1 MQCPTRLPSYS
12 PFAEPVVALFHPQ
25 LATPGLKPARSCLLA
40 IVVAHTA
47 LVTNDATTVPRP
59 PSEEEI
65 KLALRL
71 IEPIRKVINPKV
83 YGIENVP
90 KRRALLVGNHTVMG
104 MLDSP
109 LMCAEL
115 WECGIVVRSLGD
127 HAHFK
132 IPVWR
137 DILTAC
143 GVVDGTRAITA
154 ELMRRGEVI
163 LVYPGGGREVAKR
176 KGEKYRLIWKE
187 RMGFARLAIEHGY
200 TIVPFAAVGAE
211 EAVDILIDGD
221 NPLLSPTRL
230 FVEKVLGSTDA
241 MPITRGIGITPFPR
255 PERQYYWFGEPIP
268 TEALSGQH
276 ADDSVVRKIRDQTKS
291 AVEAG
296 MEFLLGERDN
306 DPSRSVVKRMLGSER
321 R

>member
-1 MQCPTRLPSYS
+1 MTE
-12 PFAEPVVALFHPQ
+12 A
-25 LATPGLKPARSCLLA
+25 K
-40 IVVAHTA
+40 
-47 LVTNDATTVPRP
+47 TTVKVPEP
-59 PSEEEI
+59 PSAAEI
-65 KLALRL
+65 GRALL
-71 IEPIRKVINPKV
+71 LMGPIRKLINPKV

-115 WECGIVVRSLGD
+115 WEDGIIVRSLGD

-137 DILTAC
+137 DVLTAC
-143 GVVDGTRAITA
+143 GVVDGTRAITS

-176 KGEKYRLIWKE
+176 KGESYTLIWKE
-187 RMGFARLAIEHGY
+187 RMGFVRLAIEHGY

-211 EAVDILIDGD
+211 EAVDIVLDGD
-221 NPLLSPTRL
+221 NPLLAPTRL
-230 FVEKVLGSTDA
+230 FAEKILGSKDA
-241 MPITRGIGITPFPR
+241 MPITRGIGLTPVPR
-255 PERQYYWFGEPIP
+255 PERQYYWFGKPIS
-268 TEALSGQH
+268 TKTVQGQQH
-276 ADDSVVRKIRDQTKS
+276 DDAVVRQVRDKTKN
-291 AVEAG
+291 AVEEG
-296 MEFLLGERDN
+296 MAFLLNEREN
-306 DPSRSVVKRMLGSER
+306 DPNRSVLKRLLGPER

>member
-1 MQCPTRLPSYS
+1 MTAWRWQ
-12 PFAEPVVALFHPQ
+12 
-25 LATPGLKPARSCLLA
+25 GARSRLLA
-40 IVVAHTA
+40 IGLPHTVF
-47 LVTNDATTVPRP
+47 VTDSDAIARAPGP
-59 PSEEEI
+59 PSDEE
-65 KLALRL
+65 LGRALRL

-83 YGIENVP
+83 YDIENVP
-90 KRRALLVGNHTVMG
+90 RQRALLVGNHTVMG

-115 WECGIVVRSLGD
+115 WERGVVVRSLGD

-132 IPVWR
+132 VPIWR
-137 DILTAC
+137 EVLTAC
-143 GVVDGTRAITA
+143 GVVDGTRAITS

-211 EAVDILIDGD
+211 EAVDIMIDGD
-221 NPLLSPTRL
+221 NPLLAPTRL
-230 FVEKVLGSTDA
+230 FVEKVLGSPEV
-241 MPITRGIGITPFPR
+241 MPVTRGIGMTPFPR

-268 TEALSGQH
+268 TEPFKGQQ
-276 ADDSVVRKIRDQTKS
+276 ADDAVVRLVREQTKE
-291 AVEAG
+291 AVETG
-296 MEFLLGERDN
+296 MEFLLGEREN
-306 DPSRSVVKRMLGSER
+306 DPNRSVIQRLLGPER

>member
-1 MQCPTRLPSYS
+1 VGSRS
-12 PFAEPVVALFHPQ
+12 
-25 LATPGLKPARSCLLA
+25 GDARSRLR
-40 IVVAHTA
+40 VTGVPHTV
-47 LVTNDATTVPRP
+47 LVTDSDTSAAVPGP
-59 PSEEEI
+59 PSDEEI
-65 KLALRL
+65 GRALLL

-83 YGIENVP
+83 YGIEKVP

-115 WECGIVVRSLGD
+115 WDRGIMVRSLGD

-132 IPVWR
+132 IPIWR
-137 DILTAC
+137 DVLTAC
-143 GVVDGTRAITA
+143 GVVDGTRAITS

-211 EAVDILIDGD
+211 EAVDIVIDGD
-221 NPLLSPTRL
+221 NPLLAPTRL
-230 FVEKVLGSTDA
+230 FVEKVLGSSNA

-255 PERQYYWFGEPIP
+255 PERQYYWFGEPIH
-268 TEALSGQH
+268 TNAVTGQQ
-276 ADDSVVRKIRDQTKS
+276 DDDAVVRTVREQTKN

-296 MEFLLGERDN
+296 MEFLLSARNN
-306 DPSRSVVKRMLGSER
+306 DPNRSVAQRLLGPER

>member
-1 MQCPTRLPSYS
+1 MTE
-12 PFAEPVVALFHPQ
+12 AK
-25 LATPGLKPARSCLLA
+25 TDPG
-40 IVVAHTA
+40 
-47 LVTNDATTVPRP
+47 VPEP
-59 PSEEEI
+59 PSAEEI
-65 KLALRL
+65 GRALRL
-71 IEPIRKVINPKV
+71 MEPIRKLINPKV

-90 KRRALLVGNHTVMG
+90 PRRALLVGNHTVMG

-115 WECGIVVRSLGD
+115 WEHGIIVRSLGD

-137 DILTAC
+137 DVLTAC
-143 GVVDGTRAITA
+143 GVVDGTRAITS

-176 KGEKYRLIWKE
+176 KGEQYKLIWKE

-211 EAVDILIDGD
+211 EAVDIVLDGD
-221 NPLLSPTRL
+221 NPLLAPTRL
-230 FVEKVLGSTDA
+230 FAEKILGSKDA
-241 MPITRGIGITPFPR
+241 MPITRGIGVTPVPR
-255 PERQYYWFGEPIP
+255 PERQYYWFGKPIS
-268 TEALSGQH
+268 TKSVTGQQ
-276 ADDSVVRKIRDQTKS
+276 ADDAVVRKVRDKTKQ
-291 AVEAG
+291 AVEQG
-296 MEFLLGERDN
+296 MEFLLGERDR
-306 DPSRSVVKRMLGSER
+306 DPNRSVLKRLLGPER

>member
-1 MQCPTRLPSYS
+1 MTE
-12 PFAEPVVALFHPQ
+12 A
-25 LATPGLKPARSCLLA
+25 K
-40 IVVAHTA
+40 
-47 LVTNDATTVPRP
+47 TTVKVPEP
-59 PSEEEI
+59 PSAAEI
-65 KLALRL
+65 GRALL
-71 IEPIRKVINPKV
+71 LMEPIRKLINPKV

-115 WECGIVVRSLGD
+115 WEDGIIVRSLGD

-137 DILTAC
+137 DVLTAC
-143 GVVDGTRAITA
+143 GVVDGTRAITS

-176 KGEKYRLIWKE
+176 KGESYTLIWKE
-187 RMGFARLAIEHGY
+187 RMGFVRLAIEHGY

-211 EAVDILIDGD
+211 EAVDIVLDGD
-221 NPLLSPTRL
+221 NPLLAPTRL
-230 FVEKVLGSTDA
+230 FAEKILGSKDA
-241 MPITRGIGITPFPR
+241 MPITRGIGLTPVPR
-255 PERQYYWFGEPIP
+255 PERQYYWFGKPIS
-268 TEALSGQH
+268 TKTVQGQQH
-276 ADDSVVRKIRDQTKS
+276 DDAVVRQVRDKTKN
-291 AVEAG
+291 AVEEG
-296 MEFLLGERDN
+296 MAFLLNEREN
-306 DPSRSVVKRMLGSER
+306 DPNRSVLKRLLGPER

>member
-1 MQCPTRLPSYS
+1 MTE
-12 PFAEPVVALFHPQ
+12 A
-25 LATPGLKPARSCLLA
+25 K
-40 IVVAHTA
+40 
-47 LVTNDATTVPRP
+47 TTVKVPEP
-59 PSEEEI
+59 PSAAEI
-65 KLALRL
+65 GRALL
-71 IEPIRKVINPKV
+71 LMEPIRKLINPKV

-115 WECGIVVRSLGD
+115 WEDGIIVRSLGD

-137 DILTAC
+137 DVLTAC
-143 GVVDGTRAITA
+143 GVVDGTRAITS

-176 KGEKYRLIWKE
+176 KGESYTLIWKE
-187 RMGFARLAIEHGY
+187 RMGFVRLAIEHGY

-211 EAVDILIDGD
+211 EAVDIVLDGD
-221 NPLLSPTRL
+221 NPLLAPTRL
-230 FVEKVLGSTDA
+230 FAEMILGSKDA
-241 MPITRGIGITPFPR
+241 MPITRGIGLTPVPR
-255 PERQYYWFGEPIP
+255 PERQYYWFGKPIS
-268 TEALSGQH
+268 TKTVQGQQH
-276 ADDSVVRKIRDQTKS
+276 DDAVVRQVRDKTKN
-291 AVEAG
+291 AVEEG
-296 MEFLLGERDN
+296 MAFLLNEREN
-306 DPSRSVVKRMLGSER
+306 DPNRSVLKRLLGPER

>member
-1 MQCPTRLPSYS
+1 MRRGSDHT
-12 PFAEPVVALFHPQ
+12 VA
-25 LATPGLKPARSCLLA
+25 
-40 IVVAHTA
+40 
-47 LVTNDATTVPRP
+47 VTETKTCVMVPEP
-59 PSEEEI
+59 PSAEEVGR
-65 KLALRL
+65 ALRL
-71 IEPIRKVINPKV
+71 MEPIRKLINPKV

-115 WECGIVVRSLGD
+115 WEQGIIVRSLGD

-137 DILTAC
+137 DVLTAC
-143 GVVDGTRAITA
+143 GVVDGTRAITS

-176 KGEKYRLIWKE
+176 KGERYKLIWKE

-200 TIVPFAAVGAE
+200 RIVPFAAVGAE
-211 EAVDILIDGD
+211 EAVDIVLDGD
-221 NPLLSPTRL
+221 NPLLAPTRL
-230 FVEKVLGSTDA
+230 FVEKVLGSKDA
-241 MPITRGIGITPFPR
+241 MPITRGIGLTPVPR
-255 PERQYYWFGEPIP
+255 PERQYYWFGKPIS
-268 TEALSGQH
+268 TKSVQGQQH
-276 ADDSVVRKIRDQTKS
+276 DDAVVRTVREKTKT
-291 AVEAG
+291 AVEEG
-296 MEFLLGERDN
+296 MAFLLAEREN
-306 DPSRSVVKRMLGSER
+306 DPNRSVLKRLLGPER

>member
-1 MQCPTRLPSYS
+1 MTDND
-12 PFAEPVVALFHPQ
+12 
-25 LATPGLKPARSCLLA
+25 A
-40 IVVAHTA
+40 IV
-47 LVTNDATTVPRP
+47 TVPEP

-65 KLALRL
+65 RRALRL

-90 KRRALLVGNHTVMG
+90 RRRALLVGNHTLTG

-115 WECGIVVRSLGD
+115 WERGIVVRSLGD

-137 DILTAC
+137 DVLAAC

-154 ELMRRGEVI
+154 ELMRRGEVV

-176 KGEKYRLIWKE
+176 RGEKYQLIWKN

-211 EAVDILIDGD
+211 EALDILIDGD
-221 NPLLSPTRL
+221 NPFLTPTRL
-230 FVEKVLGSTDA
+230 FVEKVLGSPDA

-255 PERQYYWFGEPIP
+255 PERQYYWFGEPIY
-268 TEALSGQH
+268 TEALKGQQ
-276 ADDSVVRKIRDQTKS
+276 ADDSVVRTVRERTKS
-291 AVEAG
+291 AVESG
-296 MEFLLGERDN
+296 MEFLLSEREG
-306 DPSRSVVKRMLGSER
+306 DPNRSVMKRMLGSER